1 MSLKILQEVL
11 VSTADEAKAH
21 FVSVIPFTKHGPF
34 QKYAFCICNLRL
46 NQSVRHLLE
55 GTVQALFSLPSK
67 RRMKVNFQCDF
78 QYFAIHIKVQ

>member
-11 VSTADEAKAH
+11 VSTADEAKAY

-34 QKYAFCICNLRL
+34 FCICNLRL
-46 NQSVRHLLE
+46 NQSVRHILRR
-55 GTVQALFSLPSK
+55 TVQALFSLPSK

-78 QYFAIHIKVQ
+78 QYFAIHIKVE

>member
-34 QKYAFCICNLRL
+34 QK
-46 NQSVRHLLE
+46 
-55 GTVQALFSLPSK
+55 
-67 RRMKVNFQCDF
+67 
-78 QYFAIHIKVQ
+78 

>member
-21 FVSVIPFTKHGPF
+21 FVSVIPFTKHWPF
-34 QKYAFCICNLRL
+34 QKYAICICNLHL
-46 NQSVRHLLE
+46 NQSVRHILG

-67 RRMKVNFQCDF
+67 WHECQL
-78 QYFAIHIKVQ
+78 